1 MIEKERKSVD
11 YLVVNELKK
20 QSLTISLAESCT
32 GGKIAS
38 LMTSRS
44 GASSYFKG
52 GLVCYSKSSKV
63 NILNIPKDLIESVG
77 SVSKEVAREMAISA
91 KLLFNSNIAIS
102 ITGNA
107 GPTRGDLKKKIGT
120 VFIGIAKY
128 SEVMVH
134 KFSFSGDRDK
144 IIKNTVEQSFKLIY
158 RELIKE

>member
-63 NILNIPKDLIESVG
+63 NILNI
-77 SVSKEVAREMAISA
+77 
-91 KLLFNSNIAIS
+91 AIS